1 MLVTFS
7 ASSRLQMGYIFCW
20 FAFLPWRVRFPH
32 FSLLPASFQRTFF
45 MPRVARTIVW
55 VACSQFD
62 SQAGAGI
69 FFSLFPHLVFEIRV
83 KSVRAPRKWAKGKKE
98 GICWCIS
105 CSVRSVKARLDSF
118 ATNSVT
124 SLCLAMLWGSEKKK
138 KASFL
143 CNFNSCLLV
152 SVLSVFVRTRL
163 HITENVTPTRPI
175 KEKKTPCLVFLFF
188 FYHDDYCGSFVPFS
202 LDLYTARAQKCRL
215 FSRFFFF
222 L

>member
-69 FFSLFPHLVFEIRV
+69 FFSQFPHLVFEIRV
-83 KSVRAPRKWAKGKKE
+83 KSVRTPRKWAKGKKE

-138 KASFL
+138 KRLFFAISTPACWWVFSL
-143 CNFNSCLLV
+143 SLFAHGCTLQKTSRQLV
-152 SVLSVFVRTRL
+152 QLKKKRL
-163 HITENVTPTRPI
+163 HV
-175 KEKKTPCLVFLFF
+175 
-188 FYHDDYCGSFVPFS
+188 
-202 LDLYTARAQKCRL
+202 
-215 FSRFFFF
+215 
-222 L
+222 